1 MKSTKIKKIL
11 VANRGEIAIRINR
24 ACIELGIPTVGIFSH
39 EDRMSLHRYKADESY
54 QIGAGLSPVKVYLD
68 IDGIIEIAQRCGADA
83 IHPGY
88 GLLSENPDFPEACK
102 KAGIIFIGPNAD
114 IVKNMGD
121 KVAARKLAKQAKVP
135 LIPGSKDA
143 VNISAAKKW
152 CRHYGL
158 PAMIKASFGGGGRG
172 MRIVNNMDEL
182 EELFFQAKQE
192 ADSAFGKDDLF
203 LERFIKDA
211 KHIEVQI
218 IADNYGNVVHLYE
231 RDCSIQRRHQK
242 IIEIAPCIN
251 IPLNQREKLC
261 KYAIKLAKTIGYK
274 NAGTVEFMVDKDWN
288 IYFIEMN
295 TRIQVEHT
303 ITEMITGIDIVKT
316 QIRIAQGSSLKELG
330 LYPQNRISMKGASIQ
345 CRVTTEDPENNF
357 VPDHGRIELYK
368 SPAGFGIRL
377 DAGSAYEG
385 AMITPF
391 YDPLLVK
398 VTAFSI
404 EFKDTVNKMLR
415 ALKEF
420 RIRGVKT
427 NLPFLENLLNHETFK
442 AGNCT
447 TGFIDI
453 HPELFDL
460 SLHHDQIHLLLGYIA
475 EINVNGNPIVKKTG
489 NKKKF
494 REIVIPEPCSKKVS
508 EGTRDIFNRL
518 GPEKFSKWIMEQKRL
533 LITDTTFRDA
543 HQSLLATKVR
553 SYNLLKIAKRFGQ
566 DNPNLFSIEM
576 WGGATFDV
584 SMRFLKE
591 CPWERL
597 ASLRQR
603 IPHILFQMLLRGSNA
618 VGYTSYPD
626 NVIKRFVK
634 EAAEMGIDLFRI
646 FDSLNWDKGMMV
658 AIEAVRHQGK
668 IAETA
673 ICYTGDIL
681 DKKRDKYSLKYYVKL
696 AKRFEK
702 MGANILAI
710 KDMAGLCSPYAVS
723 KLVSTLRQEVG
734 IPIHFHTHDTA
745 GIQAASILKASDA
758 GVDIV
763 DCAISS
769 MSGLTSQPNL
779 NSIVAALRNTPR
791 HTELDVD
798 VLNKYSHY
806 WECVREFYYPFESGL
821 LSSTA
826 EVYDHEIPGGQ
837 YSNLWPQAQAMGLE
851 DRWVELKKM
860 YASVNKIM
868 GDLVKVTPSS
878 KAVGDMALYLLTN
891 NINPEKIIEKAAEID
906 FPDSVIGFFKGDIGQ
921 PYGGFPEKLQKAVLK
936 DQKPLKTRAGKRL
949 APVDFSKTKKQL
961 EKKVEH
967 QVKDYDVLSYILYPQ
982 VFLDFDA
989 HRKKYGEVTILPT
1002 NIFLYGN
1009 EFTRDLLLE
1018 LPEGKDVL
1026 IKYLGISELHDEGG
1040 TRDVFFEVNGEP
1052 LNIRVFDK
1060 NSGVKVKQNRK
1071 ADPDNPCHVG
1081 CPMPGLIA
1089 EICVK
1094 IGDTVKKG
1102 DKIFTIEAMKMVT
1115 SAYSVMTGEVVN
1127 IEVEKGSCVESGDL
1141 LMELM

>member
-1 MKSTKIKKIL
+1 MKIPKIKKIL

-39 EDRMSLHRYKADESY
+39 EDRMSLHRYKSDESY
-54 QIGAGLSPVKVYLD
+54 QIGAGLSPVKAYLD
-68 IDGIIEIAQRCGADA
+68 IGGIIEIAQRCGANA
-83 IHPGY
+83 IHHGY
-88 GLLSENPDFPEACK
+88 GFLSENPDFPEACK

-135 LIPGSKDA
+135 LIPGSKNA
-143 VNISAAKKW
+143 VKTLSAAKKW

-172 MRIVNNMDEL
+172 MRVVNNMDEL
-182 EELFFQAKQE
+182 EELFSQAKQE
-192 ADSAFGKDDLF
+192 ASSAFGKDDLF
-203 LERFIKDA
+203 LERFITDA

-251 IPLNQREKLC
+251 LPLNQREKLC
-261 KYAIKLAKTIGYK
+261 KYAIKLAKKIDYK
-274 NAGTVEFMVDKDWN
+274 NVGTVEFLVDKDWN

-316 QIRIAQGSSLKELG
+316 QISIAQGSSLKELG

-345 CRVTTEDPENNF
+345 CRITTDDPENNF
-357 VPDHGRIELYK
+357 APDHGRIELYK

-404 EFKDTVNKMLR
+404 EFEDTINKMLR

-447 TGFIDI
+447 TGFIDT

-489 NKKKF
+489 DKKKF
-494 REIVIPEPCSKKVS
+494 REIVIPEPDEKKTPK
-508 EGTRDIFNRL
+508 GTRDIFNRL
-518 GPEKFSKWIMEQKRL
+518 GPEKFSKWIMKQKRL

-553 SYNLLKIAKRFGQ
+553 SYNLLKIAKQFGQ

-591 CPWERL
+591 CPWQRL

-646 FDSLNWDKGMMV
+646 FDSLNWDKGLMV
-658 AIEAVRHQGK
+658 AIETVRLQGK
-668 IAETA
+668 IAEAA

-696 AKRFEK
+696 AKRFEE

-710 KDMAGLCSPYAVS
+710 KDMAGLCTPYATF

-745 GIQAASILKASDA
+745 GIQAASILKASEA

-779 NSIVAALRNTPR
+779 NSVAAALRNTPR
-791 HTELDVD
+791 HTKLDVG

-868 GDLVKVTPSS
+868 GDLIKVTPSS
-878 KAVGDMALYLLTN
+878 KVVGDMALYLLTN
-891 NINPEKIIEKAAEID
+891 NINPENIIEKAAEID
-906 FPDSVIGFFKGDIGQ
+906 FPDSVIGF
-921 PYGGFPEKLQKAVLK
+921 L
-936 DQKPLKTRAGKRL
+936 R
-949 APVDFSKTKKQL
+949 
-961 EKKVEH
+961 
-967 QVKDYDVLSYILYPQ
+967 
-982 VFLDFDA
+982 
-989 HRKKYGEVTILPT
+989 
-1002 NIFLYGN
+1002 
-1009 EFTRDLLLE
+1009 
-1018 LPEGKDVL
+1018 
-1026 IKYLGISELHDEGG
+1026 
-1040 TRDVFFEVNGEP
+1040 
-1052 LNIRVFDK
+1052 
-1060 NSGVKVKQNRK
+1060 
-1071 ADPDNPCHVG
+1071 
-1081 CPMPGLIA
+1081 
-1089 EICVK
+1089 
-1094 IGDTVKKG
+1094 
-1102 DKIFTIEAMKMVT
+1102 
-1115 SAYSVMTGEVVN
+1115 
-1127 IEVEKGSCVESGDL
+1127 
-1141 LMELM
+1141 